1 MRIQYRYNHLHA
13 EEYLYYRKENLIIE
27 LEQVIY
33 SIDANKYLK
42 ISCDKA
48 NLGEIYYD
56 QGALNEEINKGL
68 NERGWKEFKIYYYVT
83 ENEEISKQ
91 IVKISEKEE
100 QKRIIEENNLEPLS
114 SFNQVDFKKDTVAV
128 EVQFGKYFSVAYDLH
143 VKHTFFYLREDIE
156 VGIEII
162 PTHKMMLC
170 MDTGVAWYENEVT
183 NVIREGRN
191 NPAVPVYIL
200 GIESDD
206 AISTSPLDYTD
217 NELRDI
223 LSHAD
228 MRKLLGKIEICKAED
243 EEKWNKQIQKLEEKI
258 ELQNQKI
265 EDLNSTYVNER
276 DAGRLTQ
283 QRERSLINQ
292 SDKAIQKRNELMDK
306 LLEKRETPPE
316 RLKRILRIEQV
327 I

>member
-1 MRIQYRYNHLHA
+1 M
-13 EEYLYYRKENLIIE
+13 
-27 LEQVIY
+27 
-33 SIDANKYLK
+33 
-42 ISCDKA
+42 
-48 NLGEIYYD
+48 
-56 QGALNEEINKGL
+56 
-68 NERGWKEFKIYYYVT
+68 
-83 ENEEISKQ
+83 
-91 IVKISEKEE
+91 
-100 QKRIIEENNLEPLS
+100 
-114 SFNQVDFKKDTVAV
+114 
-128 EVQFGKYFSVAYDLH
+128 H

-228 MRKLLGKIEICKAED
+228 MEKLLGKIEICKTED
-243 EEKWNKQIQKLEEKI
+243 EEKWNKQIKKLEEKV

-265 EDLNSTYVNER
+265 EDLNSTYINER
-276 DAGRLTQ
+276 DEGKLT
-283 QRERSLINQ
+283 ERRKISLIHQANIA
-292 SDKAIQKRNELMDK
+292 DQKRNELMDK
-306 LLEKRETPPE
+306 LFKKKETPPE
-316 RLKRILRIEQV
+316 RLKRILRIERV